1 MRKLILSAA
10 LFASLSMSFSQSY
23 TSYFSGNE
31 NDTITNPEGGICLMG
46 GATEDDEAM
55 KWFLDRAEGGDVLVL
70 RASGS
75 DGYNDY
81 FLNELGIEINSVE
94 TIVCH
99 DASSGSEPYIVDKIN
114 KAEAIWFAG
123 GNQWNYID
131 FWRGTPVNDAINS
144 AIKNRNIVIGG
155 TSAGMAIQGDF
166 YFSAENGTVTSDEAL
181 ENPFNQYVTV
191 DSTKFITNEYLQ
203 HTITD
208 SHFNNPDRKGRLMVF
223 LARIYHDY
231 GTEGKA
237 IAIDEYTA
245 VCINSSGIARVYG
258 GYPSFD
264 DNAYFIQL
272 NCENEDMSPENIV
285 AGEPLT
291 WNINSDAL
299 KIYNIKG
306 TPSAN
311 NSFDLNDWET
321 GVGGTWQNWSAN
333 QGELTVEDG
342 EPLNCSSLNTDEIV
356 QTNNI
361 ILYPNPVSDLVY
373 LDFSNTKYEANKIVV
388 LNNLGQ
394 QVLIQ
399 TCDNSQ
405 LTSMNLAH
413 LSSGVYTLQVWNSS
427 KNIENL
433 RILKD

>member
-1 MRKLILSAA
+1 MKKLISTAA
-10 LFASLSMSFSQSY
+10 LFASLSLSFSQSY

-75 DGYNDY
+75 DGYNEY
-81 FLNELGIEINSVE
+81 FLNDLGIEINSVE

-123 GNQWNYID
+123 GNQWNYVD

-191 DSTKFITNEYLQ
+191 DSTKFIANEYLQ

-208 SHFNNPDRKGRLMVF
+208 SHFDNPDRKGRLMVF

-291 WNINSDAL
+291 WNKNSDAL

-311 NSFDLNDWET
+311 NSFDLNDWEN

-356 QTNNI
+356 QTKNVL
-361 ILYPNPVSDLVY
+361 LYPNPVSDLVY
-373 LDFSNTKYEANKIVV
+373 LNFLNTKYEANKIVV

-399 TCDNSQ
+399 TCDDSQ

-413 LSSGVYTLQVWNSS
+413 LSSGVYTLQIWNSS

-433 RILKD
+433 RIVKD